1 MAGRRS
7 KTTDDSNEII
17 CVRTRGKWTVP
28 EWFVAL
34 THDEYIQQQQFLR
47 DSINQ
52 LLLDKI
58 TDGGKMSGVSA
69 LQDIALKCADE
80 IRRVEALHG
89 PAVEDTGAETG
100 WSVFTDSDGEPVDR
114 EWKPGDGVEA

>member
-7 KTTDDSNEII
+7 KTTGDSNEII

-58 TDGGKMSGVSA
+58 TEGGKMSGVSA

-80 IRRVEALHG
+80 IRRVEALSG
-89 PAVEDTGAETG
+89 SKEQLNSDLG
-100 WSVFTDSDGEPVDR
+100 WSVFQDDLGNAIDISISGETVD
-114 EWKPGDGVEA
+114 A